1 MKKEHVE
8 CVIKRLQEEKEEIT
22 KEQLKKKMKFVKRDE
37 TGEIYFLELK
47 KRHYII
53 ISKTGEVT
61 VQAR

>member
-22 KEQLKKKMKFVKRDE
+22 KEQLKKKMKFVKRDA
-37 TGEIYFLELK
+37 TGEIYLLELK
-47 KRHYII
+47 NMHYII
-53 ISKTGEVT
+53 ISTTGVVT